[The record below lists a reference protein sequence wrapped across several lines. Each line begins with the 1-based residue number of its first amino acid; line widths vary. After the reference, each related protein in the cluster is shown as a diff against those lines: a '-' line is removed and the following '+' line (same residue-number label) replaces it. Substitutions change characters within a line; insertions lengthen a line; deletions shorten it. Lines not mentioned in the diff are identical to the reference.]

1 MSHAATRRVIFQP
14 ATHRRLQ
21 RGVNKLVEAIRPTLG
36 PRPRLVAINRLL
48 EEKMPEML
56 DNGGTIAKR
65 VERLTDPDEDMGA
78 QLVRDMLWRL
88 QDQVGD
94 GTATAAVLFGSIYNQ
109 GIHYLAAGGNAMRLH
124 DYLGKGLQLVMD
136 QLSAMTVQISGKEQ
150 LARIAASLSHDP
162 ALSKLLGEIF
172 DIVGAYGRLEIRE
185 GRGRDLEREYVEG
198 MYWEWGLHSRDM
210 IADLPRF
217 RTEFEDAAILISDL
231 EIDEPQQLYPPLE
244 MALRAGIPRLVIVA
258 SKLSDRALGF
268 LLANKQPDRFQLMAV
283 KAPGW
288 DATQRA
294 AALEDMAI
302 LTGGRPFLKVAGDSF
317 ARVMPEHL
325 GRARRAFADL
335 RTFGIVGGK
344 GNPRLLRQHIAH
356 LRSAFD
362 QSDDTILREPLLKR
376 VGMLLGGSATLSI
389 GAATEL
395 EIAARKE
402 LAERTAASV
411 RAAMMEGVVPGGGVA
426 LLACRPALQEALA
439 RSEEAEERGA
449 YRILIK
455 ALAEPLRTL
464 VSNAGY
470 DASEAMAEVRMA
482 GPGFGFDVT
491 VGRAVDVMKAG
502 LYDPAIV
509 LKSAAYGAVS
519 AAALALT
526 VDVLIHRTEQPKH
539 AEVHVPSKR
548 KKL

>member
-1 MSHAATRRVIFQP
+1 MSQAATRRVIFQP
-14 ATHRRLQ
+14 ATYRRLQ
-21 RGVNKLVEAIRPTLG
+21 RGVNKLVDAIRPTLG
-36 PRPRLVAINRLL
+36 PRPRLVAVNRLL
-48 EEKMPEML
+48 EGKMPEML

-65 VERLTDPDEDMGA
+65 IERLADPDEDMGA

-94 GTATAAVLFGSIYNQ
+94 GTATAAVLFGSVYNQ
-109 GIHYLAAGGNAMRLH
+109 GIHYLAAGGNAMHLR
-124 DYLGKGLQLVMD
+124 DYLGKGLQMVMD
-136 QLSAMTVQISGKEQ
+136 QLSGMTVQVSGKEQ
-150 LARIAASLSHDP
+150 LARIAESLCYDP
-162 ALSKLLGEIF
+162 ALSRLLGEIF

-198 MYWEWGLHSRDM
+198 MYWEWGLYSRDM
-210 IADLPRF
+210 IADLSRY
-217 RTEFEDAAILISDL
+217 RTEFDDAAILISDL
-231 EIDEPQQLYPPLE
+231 EIDEPQQLYPALE

-258 SKLSDRALGF
+258 GRLSDRALGF
-268 LLANKQPDRFQLMAV
+268 LLSNRQPDRFQLMAV
-283 KAPGW
+283 KTPGW
-288 DATQRA
+288 DASQKA

-302 LTGGRPFLKVAGDSF
+302 LTGGRPYRKAAGETF
-317 ARVMPEHL
+317 ARVTPEDL

-344 GNPRLLRQHIAH
+344 GNPRLLRQHIGH
-356 LRSAFD
+356 LRSAFN
-362 QSDDTILREPLLKR
+362 QSDDTVVREALLKR
-376 VGMLLGGSATLSI
+376 VGMLLGGAATLWI

-411 RAAMMEGVVPGGGVA
+411 RAAMMEGVVPGGGVG
-426 LLACRPALQEALA
+426 LLACQPALQQALA
-439 RSEEAEERGA
+439 RSEDADERGA
-449 YRILIK
+449 YRTLIK
-455 ALAEPLRTL
+455 ALAEPFRTL

-482 GPGFGFDVT
+482 GPGYGFDVT
-491 VGRAVDVMKAG
+491 VGRALEVMEAG
-502 LYDPAIV
+502 IYDPAIV
-509 LKSAAYGAVS
+509 LKSAVYGAVS

>member
-1 MSHAATRRVIFQP
+1 MSHAVTRRVIFQP
-14 ATHRRLQ
+14 ATYRRLQ

-36 PRPRLVAINRLL
+36 PRPRLVAVNRLL
-48 EEKMPEML
+48 EDKMPEML

-65 VERLTDPDEDMGA
+65 IERLTDPDEDMGA

-94 GTATAAVLFGSIYNQ
+94 GTATAAVLFGSIYNH
-109 GIHYLAAGGNAMRLH
+109 GVRYLASGGNAMRLR
-124 DYLGKGLQLVMD
+124 DYLGKGLQVVMD
-136 QLSAMTVQISGKEQ
+136 QLSGMTVEVSGKEQ
-150 LARIAASLSHDP
+150 LARIAESLSHDP
-162 ALSKLLGEIF
+162 SLSRLLGEIF

-185 GRGRDLEREYVEG
+185 GRSRDLEREYVEG
-198 MYWEWGLHSRDM
+198 MYWEWGLASRDM
-210 IADLPRF
+210 ITDLSRF
-217 RTEFEDAAILISDL
+217 RTEFDEAAILISDL

-258 SKLSDRALGF
+258 GRLSDRALGF
-268 LLANKQPDRFQLMAV
+268 LSSNKQPDRFQLMAV
-283 KAPGW
+283 KTPGW
-288 DATQRA
+288 DAGQKA

-302 LTGGRPFLKVAGDSF
+302 LTGGRPFLKAAGETF
-317 ARVMPEHL
+317 ARVTPEDL
-325 GRARRAFADL
+325 GRARRAFADM

-344 GNPRLLRQHIAH
+344 GNPRLLRQHIGH

-362 QSDDTILREPLLKR
+362 QSDDMVAREALLKR
-376 VGMLLGGSATLSI
+376 VGMLLGGSATLWI

-411 RAAMMEGVVPGGGVA
+411 RAAMMEGVTPGGGVA
-426 LLACRPALQEALA
+426 LLACLPALQQALA
-439 RSEEAEERGA
+439 RSENAEERGA

-455 ALAEPLRTL
+455 ALAEPFRTL

-482 GPGFGFDVT
+482 GPGYGFDVT
-491 VGRAVDVMKAG
+491 VGQAVEVMEAG
-502 LYDPAIV
+502 IYDPAIV
-509 LKSAAYGAVS
+509 VKSAVYGAVS

-526 VDVLIHRTEQPKH
+526 VDVLIHRAEQPEH
-539 AEVHVPSKR
+539 AEAHVPSRR